1 VENLCDSKLNVCV
14 LGLGYVGLT
23 LSLAL
28 ADSGLKIYGVDSS
41 EKVVS
46 DLKRSKPTIREKNA
60 GTFLKKHVGKNF
72 FISKTIPDNTI
83 DVFVLSVGTPLAENN
98 APILDYVMNS
108 SQAVAKKLKKGQLV
122 ILRST
127 VPVGTTR
134 NVVNPILEKISK
146 LRAGTDFEIVFAPER
161 TVEGVA
167 IEEMRSLPQII
178 GGINEK
184 AVLKGKKFF
193 KKLTPTIV
201 PVSSIEAAEMIK
213 LIDNTYRDSRFA
225 YANEIAMI
233 CEFLN
238 IDAKE
243 CIKKANFKYARNN
256 VPMPSPG
263 VGGPCLSKDSHLLIN
278 TARQYNYVPNL
289 IIHSRWI
296 NEFVPAHLASKI
308 TRKLKDARKNIKN
321 SKVFVM
327 GFAFKGNPETADMRN
342 SSTLILINELKK
354 TQVKLYGYDPVV
366 PKNDIE
372 KLGVITTSVEE
383 GFEKADCVVI
393 MNNHKSYSSLPISQL
408 VKKTSKPCVFVD
420 CWSMFENISTEK
432 DVIYT
437 GVGID

>member
-1 VENLCDSKLNVCV
+1 MNVCV

-28 ADSGLKIYGVDSS
+28 ADSGIKVYGVDSN
-41 EKVVS
+41 EKVVL
-46 DLKRSKPTIREKNA
+46 DLKRSKPSIKEKNS
-60 GTFLKKHVGKNF
+60 GFLLKKHINKKFYV
-72 FISKTIPDNTI
+72 SKTIPDNTI
-83 DVFVLSVGTPLAENN
+83 DVFVISVGTPLAENN

-108 SQAVAKKLKKGQLV
+108 SQSVAKKLKKGQVV

-146 LRAGTDFEIVFAPER
+146 LKAGRDFGIVFAPER

-184 AVLKGKKFF
+184 AVLKAKNIF

-201 PVSSIEAAEMIK
+201 PVSSIETAEMIK

-233 CEFLN
+233 CELLN

-243 CIKKANFKYARNN
+243 CISKANYKYARNN
-256 VPMPSPG
+256 VPVPSPG

-278 TARQYNYVPNL
+278 TARQFNYIPNL
-289 IIHSRWI
+289 IIHSRWV

-308 TRKLKDARKNIKN
+308 IRKLKNTRKNIKN
-321 SKVFVM
+321 SKVFVI
-327 GFAFKGNPETADMRN
+327 GFAFKGNPETADIRN

-354 TQVKLYGYDPVV
+354 TLTKLYGYDPVV
-366 PKNDIE
+366 PNDEIE
-372 KLGVITTSVEE
+372 KLGVITTSVEK

-393 MNNHKSYSSLPISQL
+393 MNNHKSYSSIPISQL
-408 VKKTSKPCVFVD
+408 LKKTSKPCVFVD
-420 CWSMFENISTEK
+420 CWSMFENIAAES